1 MIWKLLL
8 HALRCT
14 LQKNSGSKV
23 DWETILRIQWRTCPI
38 CHLPIGH
45 DHLEGLQDPYVT
57 FLSADQLREHH
68 TIFMAEE
75 FDVVNGP
82 NR

>member
-1 MIWKLLL
+1 MPYD
-8 HALRCT
+8 ALYRKFR
-14 LQKNSGSKV
+14 LKSGLG
-23 DWETILRIQWRTCPI
+23 DLLRIQWRTCPI